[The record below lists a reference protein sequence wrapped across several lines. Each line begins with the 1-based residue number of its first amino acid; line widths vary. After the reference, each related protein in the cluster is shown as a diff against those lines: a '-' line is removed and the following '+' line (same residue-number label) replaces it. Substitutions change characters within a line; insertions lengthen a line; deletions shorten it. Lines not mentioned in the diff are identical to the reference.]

1 MTLAALNYAAA
12 ATFDDGTCV
21 ASVSGVP
28 TLLNSACNPMLEW
41 RAAKGSAPH
50 HTVHMHMHMHT
61 TVLCP
66 GCADPLATNYNAAV
80 TLRDDSVC
88 TYSVTGCT
96 DSLSPSYFIEATIDD
111 ASCVFGG
118 CTLTRASMGKEPPM
132 LALRLATLA
141 GGFAWPCGAPSNP
154 PEEAPCRSWPHAALP

>member
-1 MTLAALNYAAA
+1 MSLAALNYAAA

-21 ASVSGVP
+21 TSVS
-28 TLLNSACNPMLEW
+28 
-41 RAAKGSAPH
+41 
-50 HTVHMHMHMHT
+50 
-61 TVLCP
+61 

-96 DSLSPSYFIEATIDD
+96 DSSSPSYFIEATIDD

-118 CTLTRASMGKEPPM
+118 CTLTRASMGKEPPL

-141 GGFAWPCGAPSNP
+141 GGFVRPWCT
-154 PEEAPCRSWPHAALP
+154 E